1 MEHSLS
7 PVLLAEDNPEDV
19 FLIRRAFRD
28 NNIQN
33 PLRVVENGLEA
44 IHYLAGEGGFTDRKS
59 YPFPSLCLLD
69 LKMPVKSG
77 LDVLRWLSE
86 HPNIS
91 ERLPVVIMSSA
102 EFPDETQAAYAMAI
116 QACLVKPMEYAE
128 LRERIRI
135 LKEYWLDYEA
145 SSPTRG
151 SGQEGS

>member
-19 FLIRRAFRD
+19 FLIRRAFLD

-33 PLRVVENGLEA
+33 PLQVVENGLDA
-44 IHYLAGEGGFTDRKS
+44 IHYLAGEAPFADRDTF
-59 YPFPSLCLLD
+59 PFPALCLLD
-69 LKMPVKSG
+69 LKMPVKDG
-77 LDVLRWLSE
+77 LDVLRWLHE
-86 HPNIS
+86 HPS
-91 ERLPVVIMSSA
+91 VSGRLPVVIMSSA
-102 EFPDETQAAYAMAI
+102 EFPDETQAAYEMAI

-145 SSPTRG
+145 PEMGG
-151 SGQEGS
+151 SVPKRT